1 MNTSY
6 NSSHDARTRKV
17 PFRERAFV
25 AGKFIGVNGYRV
37 NQSALAQLITG
48 NGYHIHETP
57 HFMIC
62 TQTHSPTILVHRFAP
77 AEIDAD
83 LGRYFMQELKP
94 LGLLAQP
101 QDYGAIFAAVVGS
114 LSPSDPQRAWH
125 LFGTN
130 TLRRYHRL
138 LAVESVPPQC
148 DSPIAVF
155 STTSVLPGQTPG
167 GSSPQGDSP
176 IAVFSTLY
184 RRVSELVVGTSL
196 LDAGCSFGFL
206 PLVVAE
212 RLPSL
217 TNVVGVDIRT
227 DPFPVARDIA
237 AERHLANVQFTPADL
252 LAGDF
257 TSIGRFATVTALH
270 VLEHFS
276 EADMYHVLTNL
287 LKVTEQRLI
296 IAVPYE
302 PAEPESA
309 YGHEQL
315 FTRSKLEELGHWCL
329 AQSGAGQFTCE
340 DCAGGLLVVDRHA

>member
-1 MNTSY
+1 MDTASNP
-6 NSSHDARTRKV
+6 SHRIHPQKV

-25 AGKFIGVNGYRV
+25 AGNFIGVNGYRV
-37 NQSALAQLITG
+37 NQAALAQLISG

-114 LSPSDPQRAWH
+114 LSPADPQRAWH

-130 TLRRYHRL
+130 TLRRYHNL
-138 LAVESVPPQC
+138 LAMESEPSQS

-167 GSSPQGDSP
+167 GSSPQSDSP

-184 RRVSELVVGTSL
+184 RRVCELVVGTGL

-212 RLPSL
+212 RIPSL

-227 DPFPVARDIA
+227 DPFPVARAIA

-276 EADMYHVLTNL
+276 EEAMYRVLANL
-287 LKVTEQRLI
+287 LKVTGQRLI

-302 PAEPESA
+302 PGEPEAA

-315 FTRSKLEELGHWCL
+315 FTRSKLEELGHRCL
-329 AQSGAGQFTCE
+329 AQSGAGQATCE
-340 DCAGGLLVVDRHA
+340 DCAGGLLLIDNP

>member
-1 MNTSY
+1 MDTAY
-6 NSSHDARTRKV
+6 NSSHHARTRKV
-17 PFRERAFV
+17 PFRERSFV
-25 AGKFIGVNGYRV
+25 AGNFIGVNAYRV
-37 NQSALAQLITG
+37 NQAALAQLITG

-62 TQTHSPTILVHRFAP
+62 TQTRSPTILVHRFAP

-94 LGLLAQP
+94 LNLLAQP
-101 QDYGAIFAAVVGS
+101 QDYGDIFAAVVGS
-114 LSPSDPQRAWH
+114 LSPIDPQRAWH

-130 TLRRYHRL
+130 TLQRYHRL
-138 LAVESVPPQC
+138 LARESTPPQC
-148 DSPIAVF
+148 DSP
-155 STTSVLPGQTPG
+155 S
-167 GSSPQGDSP
+167 
-176 IAVFSTLY
+176 AVFSTLY
-184 RRVSELVVGTSL
+184 RRVCELVAGTSL

-212 RLPSL
+212 RVPAL
-217 TNVVGVDIRT
+217 TRVVGVDIHA
-227 DPFPVARDIA
+227 DPFPVTRAIA
-237 AERHLANVQFTPADL
+237 AGRHLANVQFTPADL
-252 LAGDF
+252 LADDF
-257 TSIGRFATVTALH
+257 TSIGRFATVAVLH

-302 PAEPESA
+302 PGEPEAA

-315 FTRSKLEELGHWCL
+315 FTRSRLEALGRWCL
-329 AQSGAGQFTCE
+329 AQSGGGQATCE
-340 DCAGGLLVVDRHA
+340 DCAGGLLLIERRA

>member
-1 MNTSY
+1 MDTASNP
-6 NSSHDARTRKV
+6 SHRIRPQKV

-25 AGKFIGVNGYRV
+25 AGNFIGVNGYRV
-37 NQSALAQLITG
+37 NQAALAQQIASS
-48 NGYHIHETP
+48 GYHIHETT

-77 AEIDAD
+77 VEIDAD

-101 QDYGAIFAAVVGS
+101 QDYGSIFAAVVGS
-114 LSPSDPQRAWH
+114 LSPADPQRAWH

-130 TLRRYHRL
+130 TLQRYHRL
-138 LAVESVPPQC
+138 LAVESEPSQS
-148 DSPIAVF
+148 DSPIAFF
-155 STTSVLPGQTPG
+155 STTSVHPGQTPG
-167 GSSPQGDSP
+167 RSSPQDDSP
-176 IAVFSTLY
+176 ITVFSTLY
-184 RRVSELVVGTSL
+184 RLICELVVGTSL

-206 PLVVAE
+206 PLVLAE
-212 RLPSL
+212 RIPSL

-227 DPFPVARDIA
+227 DPFPIARAIA

-276 EADMYHVLTNL
+276 EEAMYRVLANL
-287 LKVTEQRLI
+287 LKVTGQRLI
-296 IAVPYE
+296 IAIPYE
-302 PAEPESA
+302 PGEPEAA

-329 AQSGAGQFTCE
+329 DQIEGGQATCE
-340 DCAGGLLVVDRHA
+340 DCAGGLLLIDKTI

>member
-1 MNTSY
+1 MDTSS
-6 NSSHDARTRKV
+6 NPSHHTYPKKV

-25 AGKFIGVNGYRV
+25 AGNFIGVNGYRI
-37 NQSALAQLITG
+37 NQAALAQLISG

-57 HFMIC
+57 HFLIC

-101 QDYGAIFAAVVGS
+101 QDYGDIFAVVVGS
-114 LSPSDPQRAWH
+114 LSPADPQRTWH

-130 TLRRYHRL
+130 TLRRYHHL
-138 LAVESVPPQC
+138 LAMESEPSQS

-155 STTSVLPGQTPG
+155 SM
-167 GSSPQGDSP
+167 
-176 IAVFSTLY
+176 LY
-184 RRVSELVVGTSL
+184 RRVCELVVGTSL

-227 DPFPVARDIA
+227 DPFPVARAIA

-257 TSIGRFATVTALH
+257 TSIGCFATVTALH

-276 EADMYHVLTNL
+276 EEAIYRVLAKL
-287 LKVTEQRLI
+287 LKVTGQRLI

-302 PAEPESA
+302 PGEPEAA

-315 FTRSKLEELGHWCL
+315 FTRSKLEALGHWCL
-329 AQSGAGQFTCE
+329 AQSGAGRATCE
-340 DCAGGLLVVDRHA
+340 DCAGGLLLVDKAI